1 MFPICLTVAINYQKS
16 KSHPE
21 RISKIKP
28 FIDQY
33 NWKEINFPSD
43 KEDGKKFELINKSIA
58 LNILFAPYNTEEI
71 RLVFKSKYDFKH
83 ENQVIVLMIT
93 DAKKWHWFAVKSL
106 SALLRGITW
115 SHKGDFYCL
124 TCFHSYSTKNKLE
137 KHEKVCKD
145 PYYCYVE
152 MPNGD
157 NKILKYKHGEKS
169 MKLSFIIYAD
179 L

>member
-1 MFPICLTVAINYQKS
+1 M
-16 KSHPE
+16 
-21 RISKIKP
+21 
-28 FIDQY
+28 
-33 NWKEINFPSD
+33 
-43 KEDGKKFELINKSIA
+43 
-58 LNILFAPYNTEEI
+58 
-71 RLVFKSKYDFKH
+71 
-83 ENQVIVLMIT
+83 
-93 DAKKWHWFAVKSL
+93 KSL
-106 SALLRGITW
+106 SALLRGIRW